1 MSIFK
6 TLLFIWLAIF
16 ASASC
21 GEELTA
27 QKQAG
32 IEKLLVMT
40 GAFDL
45 GKQMS
50 EATVKQMT
58 EMLRK
63 NRPDIPEKVLNVL
76 PQEVNAVINENLDDF
91 KALVIPLYH
100 KHFTA
105 DDIKGMIQF
114 YSTPLGKKTIQV
126 MPQLAR
132 ESMQLGMQWGRS
144 IAPEVNNRVKARL
157 SQEGYKL

>member
-1 MSIFK
+1 MAIARAFLII
-6 TLLFIWLAIF
+6 LLSLLVVPAF
-16 ASASC
+16 A
-21 GEELTA
+21 EELTDDKRA
-27 QKQAG
+27 D

-40 GAFDL
+40 GAFDI

-50 EATVKQMT
+50 EATVEQMT
-58 EMLRK
+58 KSLRQ
-63 NRPDIPEKVLNVL
+63 NRPDIPEQVLNVL
-76 PQEVNAVINENLDDF
+76 PEEVNAVIGENLDDF

-105 DDIKGMIQF
+105 EDIKGMIQF
-114 YSTPLGKKTIQV
+114 YSSPLGKKTIRV
-126 MPQLAR
+126 MPHLAR

-144 IAPEVNNRVKARL
+144 IAPEVNNRIKARL